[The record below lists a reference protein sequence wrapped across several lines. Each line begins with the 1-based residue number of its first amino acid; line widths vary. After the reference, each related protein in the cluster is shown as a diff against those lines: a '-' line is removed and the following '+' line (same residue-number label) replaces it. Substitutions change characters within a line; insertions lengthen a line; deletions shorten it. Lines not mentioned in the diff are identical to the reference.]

1 MAERFTKP
9 YLIDGAGHGQP
20 LERIEYETPPYTE
33 SEVQGILRQHPE
45 LLAIDQ
51 LDPIFAPAVCIGRE
65 VRTDGGGNIDNL
77 YVSPSGY
84 VTIVE
89 TKLWK
94 NPQARREVVAQI
106 LEYAKELRFQGTGHL
121 RLFP

>member
-84 VTIVE
+84 VTIV
-89 TKLWK
+89 
-94 NPQARREVVAQI
+94 RRSSG
-106 LEYAKELRFQGTGHL
+106 KTR
-121 RLFP
+121 RLAEKSLHRSWNTRRS